1 MGIAHSPTPLQGAIR
16 FHNIAKYPLYIRAM
30 KYILILGLLTL
41 FTSTVCAQAADPDVI
56 DLTSRLRIMD
66 TSNNVRALNLNTN
79 VGFQN
84 SDSFEDIELGY
95 YPYSGVDYS
104 SLRFGGPLL
113 LVPTETHIEHYVAQY
128 GELDGDTIKDII
140 TPIGS
145 VHPFFHKGKP
155 TSPYFD
161 SVANGTFRFKSY
173 VPYIIPIGVA
183 DYDGDGINDLLCRIE
198 DQNGDNGSS
207 YIAIYKGG
215 SNFDSINIYP
225 ADSLIVP
232 QITKTIDGQVVAAFG
247 MHLKPMVVF
256 AFGDTAKNGG
266 VVYKIGLIA
275 NTTTLGKDS
284 VRWLSISTQDTN
296 SIAGKRIYAMD
307 ITGDGVTDL
316 LVSDGDNIYIFK
328 GGDDFGTYPLTKK
341 NAYFI
346 IHSPKELDVSNYS
359 RLEEF
364 GGTMFHCGDMTGS
377 GIPYL
382 MVTASETRG
391 AVDIRYVLFYAG
403 GKALDSKFDAYIKEY
418 RYSYFLMDT
427 LHTIA
432 GGGRTASIIES
443 SSNTE
448 GDYDALIYQDCEKIP
463 HKPNPDLNNA
473 VSAAPYS
480 SLFSATAYPQD
491 AKNFVK
497 VHITGASQIT
507 NATVTI
513 YDILGRSIVS
523 HAVVLSAGD
532 NTDYFDVRNYPNGSY
547 TIEIKARMGRTTTRF
562 VIRK

>member
-1 MGIAHSPTPLQGAIR
+1 
-16 FHNIAKYPLYIRAM
+16 M

-128 GELDGDTIKDII
+128 GELDGDTINDII
-140 TPIGS
+140 TPISG

-155 TSPYFD
+155 KSPYFD

-173 VPYIIPIGVA
+173 LAYIIPIGIA
-183 DYDGDGINDLLCRIE
+183 DYDGDGINDLLCNVE
-198 DQNGDNGSS
+198 PQLTNDQT
-207 YIAIYKGG
+207 YIVKYKGG
-215 SNFDSINIYP
+215 PRFDSLDIFP
-225 ADSLIVP
+225 SDSIPFPPSGTTGHGSIVG
-232 QITKTIDGQVVAAFG
+232 KFG
-247 MHLKPMVVF
+247 KHLPPMIVLAV
-256 AFGDTAKNGG
+256 DVKNTDPPLRK
-266 VVYKIGLIA
+266 VGLIRI
-275 NTTTLGKDS
+275 DS
-284 VRWLSISTQDTN
+284 VLSKDTVEWFTTSDRDTGVISP
-296 SIAGKRIYAMD
+296 AKLYVAD
-307 ITGDGVTDL
+307 ITGDGIPDL
-316 LVSDGDNIYIFK
+316 LALDSTSIYIFK

-341 NAYFI
+341 NAYFT
-346 IHSPKELDVSNYS
+346 IHSPKDLDALNYS
-359 RLEEF
+359 RLEDF
-364 GGTMFHCGDMTGS
+364 GGTMFNCGDMTGT

-382 MVTASETRG
+382 MVTATETRG
-391 AVDIRYVLFYAG
+391 AVDIRYVFFYAG
-403 GKALDSKFDAYIKEY
+403 GKALDSKFDAFIKEY

-427 LHTIA
+427 LHTID
-432 GGGRTASIIES
+432 GRGRTACIFQSF
-443 SSNTE
+443 SNSE

-473 VSAAPYS
+473 VSTASYS
-480 SLFSATAYPQD
+480 SPFSAVAYPQE

-497 VHITGASQIT
+497 VHITGASKIA
-507 NATVTI
+507 NATATI
-513 YDILGRSIVS
+513 YDILGRPIVS
-523 HAVVLSAGD
+523 HTVVLAKGD
-532 NTDYFDVRNYPNGSY
+532 NTDYFDLRNYPNGSY
-547 TIEIKARMGRTTTRF
+547 TIEIKSQVGRATTRF